1 MSRGRHGEFGVWWE
15 RCGLLAAHGDLG
27 DSSYQVEVLLSSSGA
42 SEIAALVPSE
52 VSGCNSARK
61 DLANNNLRLRA
72 LEGQK

>member
-1 MSRGRHGEFGVWWE
+1 MGSLACGGSAVVSSLHTEIWE
-15 RCGLLAAHGDLG
+15 TAATRL
-27 DSSYQVEVLLSSSGA
+27 EVLLSSSGA